1 MGPRKDPSVLLLILF
16 ACSDTALFPVETA
29 DTDVSQDSA
38 GDTGEFSPCAPVPA
52 EEGAWLETVVSGS
65 LLECQGALHAV
76 AGPQN
81 ADLELYL
88 STWTGEEAA
97 SVRLLT
103 VSGEELWAGTMAWG
117 ATETLTLPWNGEFL
131 VELRGQAD
139 EPGDYTLEQ
148 TCIRDCSG
156 AWTRYP
162 TLLMHGLAGT
172 ESFVG
177 ILDYWYGVE
186 PQLAG
191 EGYTVWVR
199 DVDPYQS
206 TVVRAEQWAA
216 HLEELFA
223 DGHHR
228 HLNLL
233 GHSQGGLDARYVTSL
248 LDPKGRVASVSTIS
262 TPHQGSGVA
271 DIATGVFDSSVVT
284 KVVVDGIIDSLMLF
298 YGTSNDQD
306 IAAQMAQMSS
316 SDMESFNN
324 QVLDRSD
331 VMYQSWAGRTCGLL
345 DLLCQ
350 WDNGGEIV
358 TPIFAGTHAVLV
370 LMEGENDGLVGVE
383 SAKWGT
389 YRGEMSADHIDEIGQ
404 IAGATAPGFEHLD
417 FYSELV
423 ADLAKK
429 GL

>member
-1 MGPRKDPSVLLLILF
+1 VLLLALF
-16 ACSDTALFPVETA
+16 SCSDSETSLVETV
-29 DTDVSQDSA
+29 DTGEPQDSA
-38 GDTGEFSPCAPVPA
+38 VDTGETGDTGEIPPCTPLDAV
-52 EEGAWLETVVSGS
+52 EGAWLEAFVGGS
-65 LLECQGALHAV
+65 LLECEGALHAV
-76 AGPQN
+76 AGPKD
-81 ADLELYL
+81 AELELYL
-88 STWTGEEAA
+88 SDWTGVEAA

-103 VSGEELWAGTMAWG
+103 VGGEEIWAGTMMWG
-117 ATETLTLPWNGEFL
+117 ATETLILPWNGEFL

-148 TCIRDCSG
+148 TCIRDCLG
-156 AWTRYP
+156 TWTRYP
-162 TLLMHGLAGT
+162 TLLLHGLAGT

-186 PQLAG
+186 PQLTG
-191 EGYTVWVR
+191 QGYTVWVR

-206 TVVRAEQWAA
+206 TPVRSEQWAA
-216 HLEELFA
+216 HLEDLFA

-233 GHSQGGLDARYVTSL
+233 GHSQGGLDARYVTSM
-248 LDPKGRVASVSTIS
+248 LDPLGRVASVTTVS
-262 TPHQGSGVA
+262 TPHQGTGVA
-271 DIATGVFDSSVVT
+271 DIATGVFDSSLIT
-284 KVVVDGIIDSLMLF
+284 ELVVDGVIDGLMLF
-298 YGTSNDQD
+298 YGSSNDQD

-316 SDMESFNN
+316 SGMETFNN

-370 LMEGENDGLVGVE
+370 LMEGDNDGLVGVE
-383 SAKWGT
+383 SAKWGD
-389 YRGEMSADHIDEIGQ
+389 YRGEISADHIDEIGQ

-417 FYSELV
+417 FYSEIV
-423 ADLAKK
+423 ADLSKR
-429 GL
+429 GF